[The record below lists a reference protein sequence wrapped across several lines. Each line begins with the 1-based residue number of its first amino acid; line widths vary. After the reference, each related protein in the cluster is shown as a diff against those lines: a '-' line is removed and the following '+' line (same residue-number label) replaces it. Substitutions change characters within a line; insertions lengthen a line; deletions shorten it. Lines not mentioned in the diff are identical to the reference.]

1 MRDYKKLLTSFI
13 EIVTFLLAAFG
24 GFLKQIAPPEETG
37 STYAVGLL
45 SFLVLIALM
54 IISALA
60 RGTPGAKFR
69 RNWILAGTAAFL
81 VAIPPSF
88 LYPSARQQYTWS
100 YPPGSAVQR
109 IRGGDADF
117 TPEVKAFLRDHPE
130 ESSPQKLARKFDLDE
145 IWSSE
150 SLRQA
155 RTRLLALYAWLVLSL
170 ATAVFCLLE
179 ANVVVGGSE
188 ATGATRTPE
197 RGATQPGELLATG
210 GTIESD
216 EGGKTQTN
224 RT

>member
-45 SFLVLIALM
+45 SFLVLIALL

-88 LYPSARQQYTWS
+88 LYPSAREQYTWS

-109 IRGGDADF
+109 VQGGDVGF
-117 TPEVKAFLRDHPE
+117 TPELKAFLKDHPHE
-130 ESSPQKLARKFDLDE
+130 SSSPQELARKFDLDE
-145 IWSSE
+145 IWTAE

-179 ANVVVGGSE
+179 ANVAVGGEEPTSAPPARETPVTQLGE
-188 ATGATRTPE
+188 ASAI
-197 RGATQPGELLATG
+197 G
-210 GTIESD
+210 GVMDSD
-216 EGGKTQTN
+216 ERS

>member
-45 SFLVLIALM
+45 SFLVLITLM

-60 RGTPGAKFR
+60 RGTSGAKFR
-69 RNWILAGTAAFL
+69 RNWILAGTVAFL

-88 LYPSARQQYTWS
+88 LYPSARAQYTWS
-100 YPPGSAVQR
+100 YPPGSVVQR
-109 IRGGDADF
+109 VRGADTGF
-117 TPEVKAFLRDHPE
+117 TPEVKAFLKDHPD
-130 ESSPQKLARKFDLDE
+130 ESSPQELARKFDLDE
-145 IWSSE
+145 IWTTE

-179 ANVVVGGSE
+179 ANVAVGAKE
-188 ATGATRTPE
+188 AMRAPLGPE
-197 RGATQPGELLATG
+197 SSA
-210 GTIESD
+210 
-216 EGGKTQTN
+216 
-224 RT
+224 